1 LLGNYYNHR
10 RQFVFG
16 GRWDGDIYFYFFK
29 EEGARN
35 QPFEWGVG
43 NNSVAWLIV
52 LESRVS
58 KSVGTATG
66 AVHMFLLLLGSCCVI
81 EIPSLSP
88 M

>member
-1 LLGNYYNHR
+1 LLGNYYNPR

-16 GRWDGDIYFYFFK
+16 GRRDGDIYFFK

-58 KSVGTATG
+58 KSV
-66 AVHMFLLLLGSCCVI
+66 
-81 EIPSLSP
+81 
-88 M
+88 